1 MFVGDESISERLLY
15 YMKADRVCPKLC
27 LEIEGTERKL
37 GNVRIT
43 MQGRSAYGNSS
54 RKRAGISGDFLY
66 IAITEQG
73 AEVVFEEKD
82 VIDIL

>member
-1 MFVGDESISERLLY
+1 MFVGDESTSERLLY

-27 LEIEGTERKL
+27 LEIDGIEREL
-37 GNVRIT
+37 TNVRIT
-43 MQGRSAYGNSS
+43 MQGRPAYGNSS
-54 RKRAGISGDFLY
+54 RKRAGGLESPLY
-66 IAITEQG
+66 TSVSEQG